1 MKKALFLDRDGT
13 INKMVKKYGGSYNK
27 IIEDTPFSL
36 QELVFNDGIK
46 ELADGAKKIGYKLII
61 VTNQPSIIKGESS
74 LKDYEEIT
82 KKICEFLK
90 IDRSSIF
97 ECFHKEGYSLEC
109 NCRKPSPGLFLM
121 AKGMHDID
129 LKKSVMIGDSW
140 KDIKAAKTAGI
151 GKTIFLWR
159 MENKNQFGNRE
170 DEEKMREL
178 KILPDFFADD
188 LMEVHKILKNI

>member
-1 MKKALFLDRDGT
+1 
-13 INKMVKKYGGSYNK
+13 
-27 IIEDTPFSL
+27 
-36 QELVFNDGIK
+36 
-46 ELADGAKKIGYKLII
+46 
-61 VTNQPSIIKGESS
+61 
-74 LKDYEEIT
+74 
-82 KKICEFLK
+82 
-90 IDRSSIF
+90 
-97 ECFHKEGYSLEC
+97 
-109 NCRKPSPGLFLM
+109 M
-121 AKGMHDID
+121 AKGMYDID

-151 GKTIFLWR
+151 GKTIFLRR